1 MDKMKN
7 VTNKQKRGFADSL
20 YHLLMT
26 SPETGRRLGFY
37 QVGNAS
43 DGTLRIGMGTP
54 DGNEFWIAD
63 VKVSESTEFEVK
75 SLKSQRVDAGKAD
88 EKPDGQAENDKIHP

>member
-1 MDKMKN
+1 MKN

-37 QVGNAS
+37 QVGNAP

-54 DGNEFWIAD
+54 DGNEFWIMD
-63 VKVSESTEFEVK
+63 VKLSESTEFEVK
-75 SLKSQRVDAGKAD
+75 SIKSERVAD
-88 EKPDGQAENDKIHP
+88 ENAHEKRDRSALNSELNR